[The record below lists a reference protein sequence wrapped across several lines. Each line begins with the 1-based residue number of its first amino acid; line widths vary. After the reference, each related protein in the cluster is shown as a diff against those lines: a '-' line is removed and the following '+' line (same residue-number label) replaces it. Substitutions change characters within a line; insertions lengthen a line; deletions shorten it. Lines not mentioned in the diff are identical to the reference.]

1 MKQSKEYGYYLSR
14 RPRNSILLALRQ
26 SGGTNIILKCQNC
39 GSWFFGFALPE
50 TDCRIANIERLLA
63 AYV

>member
-1 MKQSKEYGYYLSR
+1 MKQVKEYGYYLST

-26 SGGTNIILKCQNC
+26 SGGTNIILKRRNC
-39 GSWFFGFALPE
+39 GSWFFSFALPE
-50 TDCRIANIERLLA
+50 TDNRIANIERLLA